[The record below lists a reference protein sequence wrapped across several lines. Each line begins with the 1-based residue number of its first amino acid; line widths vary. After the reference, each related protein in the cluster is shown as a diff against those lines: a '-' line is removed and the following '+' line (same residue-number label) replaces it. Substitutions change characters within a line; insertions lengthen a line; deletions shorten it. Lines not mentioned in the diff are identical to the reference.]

1 MGDAPSGG
9 MRDNSAVGDRHLATR
24 DASAGPVEFVCIA
37 KHRADSTNADGYSL
51 TIRDQLR
58 AYCARGADE
67 NHEWVRVPPTPLDE
81 ITIGRME
88 DRPPDPASPRDRLT
102 QRG

>member
-1 MGDAPSGG
+1 MGDALGDG
-9 MRDNSAVGDRHLATR
+9 MLDNSAVGDRHLATS
-24 DASAGPVEFVCIA
+24 DASAAPVEFVCIA
-37 KHRADSTNADGYSL
+37 KHRADPTNAAGYSL
-51 TIRDQLR
+51 TLRNQMR

-67 NHEWVRVPPTPLDE
+67 NHEWVRVPPTPLDQ

-88 DRPPDPASPRDRLT
+88 DRPPDPAGPRDRLT